1 MDKETKKQLVSH
13 LSSKFKEATFA
24 VLTDYRGLNVEKISQ
39 LRRELRNVST
49 DYRVAKNSLL
59 KRASKGTDF
68 EQLHQYLSGPTAIML
83 GYDDPIVPSKV
94 LANFL
99 GEYTELNI
107 KAGLLQGKVL
117 SAEEITALSR
127 LPGRKELLSQI
138 ISLFTQPQVRLLS
151 ALNHL
156 PLKLVQV
163 LSAIEKNK
171 SDKN

>member
-1 MDKETKKQLVSH
+1 
-13 LSSKFKEATFA
+13 
-24 VLTDYRGLNVEKISQ
+24 
-39 LRRELRNVST
+39 
-49 DYRVAKNSLL
+49 
-59 KRASKGTDF
+59 
-68 EQLHQYLSGPTAIML
+68 ML

-94 LANFL
+94 LAKFL
-99 GEYTELNI
+99 GEYSELNI

-138 ISLFTQPQVRLLS
+138 VSLFTQPQVRLLR
-151 ALNHL
+151 ALNYL

>member
-1 MDKETKKQLVSH
+1 MDKETKKQIVSH

-39 LRRELRNVST
+39 LRRELRNAST

-59 KRASKGTDF
+59 KLASKGTDF

-94 LANFL
+94 LAKFL
-99 GEYTELNI
+99 GKYSELTI

-138 ISLFTQPQVRLLS
+138 VSLFTQPQVRLLR
-151 ALNHL
+151 ALNYL